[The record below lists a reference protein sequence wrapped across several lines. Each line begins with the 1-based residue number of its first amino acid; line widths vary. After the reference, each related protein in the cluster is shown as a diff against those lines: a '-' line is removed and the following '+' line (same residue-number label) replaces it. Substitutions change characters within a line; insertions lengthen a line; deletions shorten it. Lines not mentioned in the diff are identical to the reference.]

1 MFSKV
6 SVAGALLLESH
17 SWYLTQVLSR
27 SSMKPFSWELQGVE
41 EGGEKLIIITQH
53 WADRCVNSQKTAPKR
68 TNIHGHTDR
77 QQSRGREKGDTERD
91 V

>member
-27 SSMKPFSWELQGVE
+27 SSMKPFSWELQGV
-41 EGGEKLIIITQH
+41 GGDSGEKVRVLYIGLAGKRMRVAPSQNATDTRETDK
-53 WADRCVNSQKTAPKR
+53 DR
-68 TNIHGHTDR
+68 
-77 QQSRGREKGDTERD
+77 
-91 V
+91 